1 MCFFQFKDFLTNLFI
16 KKVDKKQLLKFQK
29 FDKLESL
36 KVKMQKGETLN
47 FKGFAPILV
56 NSFLPFGIIALVAM
70 LVLPLPVALLDTF
83 FVLNITLSLLILM
96 VALHTQRPLDFSSFP
111 NLLLIATVLRLGLN
125 VASTRI
131 VLKDG
136 HTGPDA
142 AGKVIEAFGEF
153 IVSGNYAVGLFV
165 FSILV
170 IINLVVITKGAGR
183 VSEVSARFTLDA
195 LPGKQMAIDAD
206 LNAGI
211 LTPEEAK
218 DRRAEVSKEA
228 DFYGSMDG
236 ASKFVKGDAI
246 AGILILIV
254 NVVGGLIIGLIQ
266 HNLAIGQ
273 AAEAYILLAIGDGLV
288 AQIPSLLLS
297 IATAIIVTRV
307 SSAHNMSEHI
317 SKQVNLSAAW
327 IPTSLV
333 ILALGLVPGMPN
345 KLFIMFAAFAA
356 GLAFLSKRRELA
368 APADEGEEEEA
379 DNADKENEFDVKAVK
394 DDAKISLNIGF
405 GLVSLVSQSDESSL
419 VPSITKLRKE
429 TSKRL
434 GFVVPGIRIR
444 DDIDLEPAQYQ
455 IKIGEKIVADDTV
468 YYDKILAIPGDNVQL
483 DLNGTKVKEPA
494 FGVDAIWIE
503 PELDKD
509 AQSKGYV
516 TIDPTSVLITHVGQI
531 LTNSAAELLGQDE
544 VQELL
549 DDLETSQPNL
559 VQTVVPKIIPL
570 HQLTKILQNLLKE
583 AVPISDLNVVISE
596 LATLNTQK
604 MSNDD
609 ISEAIRPKLIPLLIQ
624 KLTKFKE
631 TLPLLTLAPDLE
643 QLILTSVRQNPEE
656 KMLLL
661 DGSLAKNILS
671 NVNDASEA
679 LSRENK
685 AVFLIV
691 APQIRRHVANFIRS
705 QLPAVNVLSFTELPE
720 NRNVEIAYTIGG
732 ENVSSEQ

>member
-1 MCFFQFKDFLTNLFI
+1 ME
-16 KKVDKKQLLKFQK
+16 
-29 FDKLESL
+29 KLQSMGIISVSP
-36 KVKMQKGETLN
+36 K
-47 FKGFAPILV
+47 LV
-56 NSFLPFGIIALVAM
+56 NTFLPFGIIALVAM

-83 FVLNITLSLLILM
+83 FVVNITLSLLILM

-131 VLKDG
+131 VLKEG

-142 AGKVIEAFGEF
+142 AGKVIEAFGDF

-206 LNAGI
+206 MNAGI

-218 DRRAEVSKEA
+218 ERRAEVAKEA

-246 AGILILIV
+246 AGILILVI
-254 NVVGGLIIGLIQ
+254 NVVGGLIIGLLQ
-266 HNLAIGQ
+266 HDLSISV
-273 AAEAYILLAIGDGLV
+273 AAQSYILLAIGDGLV

-307 SSAHNMSEHI
+307 SSAENMSEHI
-317 SKQVNLSAAW
+317 SSQINLSSAW
-327 IPTSLV
+327 LPTSFV
-333 ILALGLVPGMPN
+333 IFTLGLIPGMPN
-345 KLFIMFAAFAA
+345 SLFIVFAIVTAA
-356 GLAFLSKRRELA
+356 LGLLARRKEEA
-368 APADEGEEEEA
+368 IVSEEQTSAEEEKT
-379 DNADKENEFDVKAVK
+379 DENIVDVSLVK

-405 GLVSLVSQSDESSL
+405 GLVGLVSEADDNSL
-419 VPSITKLRKE
+419 VPSVTKLRKD

-444 DDIDLEPAQYQ
+444 DDIDLEPSQYQ
-455 IKIGEKIVADDTV
+455 IKIGEKIVADDV
-468 YYDKILAIPGDNVQL
+468 IYYDKTLAIPGDNVQVVVE
-483 DLNGTKVKEPA
+483 GIEVKDPS

-503 PELDKD
+503 PELEKE
-509 AQSKGYV
+509 AQSRGYM
-516 TIDPTSVLITHVGQI
+516 TIDPTSVLITHLGQI
-531 LTNSAAELLGQDE
+531 LTKHAADLLGQDE

-549 DDLETSQPNL
+549 DNLENTQPNL
-559 VQTVVPKIIPL
+559 VQSIVPKLVPL
-570 HQLTKILQNLLKE
+570 HQLTKILQNLLQE
-583 AVPISDLNVVISE
+583 TVPISDLAVIIGE
-596 LATLNTQK
+596 LASMNIQK
-604 MSNDD
+604 MNNED
-609 ISEAIRPKLIPLLIQ
+609 ISEALRPKLVPLLIQ
-624 KLTKFKE
+624 KLTKFKD

-643 QLILTSVRQNPEE
+643 QLILTAVRQNPDE

-661 DGSLAKNILS
+661 DSGLAKKILS
-671 NVNDASEA
+671 NLNDASEA
-679 LSRENK
+679 LSTENK
-685 AVFLIV
+685 AAFLIV
-691 APQIRRHVANFIRS
+691 APQIRRHVAQFVRA
-705 QLPAVNVLSFTELPE
+705 QLPAINVLSFTELPE
-720 NRNVEIAYTIGG
+720 NRSVEIVYTIGG
-732 ENVSSEQ
+732 TEQLEE

>member
-1 MCFFQFKDFLTNLFI
+1 ME
-16 KKVDKKQLLKFQK
+16 
-29 FDKLESL
+29 KLQRMGMISVSP
-36 KVKMQKGETLN
+36 K
-47 FKGFAPILV
+47 LV
-56 NSFLPFGIIALVAM
+56 NTFLPFGIIALVAM

-83 FVLNITLSLLILM
+83 FVVNITLSLLILM

-131 VLKDG
+131 VLKEG

-142 AGKVIEAFGEF
+142 AGKVIEAFGDF

-206 LNAGI
+206 MNAGI

-218 DRRAEVSKEA
+218 ERRAEVAKEA

-246 AGILILIV
+246 AGILILVI
-254 NVVGGLIIGLIQ
+254 NVVGGLIIGLLQ
-266 HNLAIGQ
+266 HDLSISI
-273 AAEAYILLAIGDGLV
+273 AAQSYILLAIGDGLV

-307 SSAHNMSEHI
+307 SSAENMSEHI
-317 SKQVNLSAAW
+317 SSQINLSSAW
-327 IPTSLV
+327 LPTSFV
-333 ILALGLVPGMPN
+333 IFTLGLIPGMPN
-345 KLFIMFAAFAA
+345 SLFIVFAIVTAA
-356 GLAFLSKRRELA
+356 LGLLARRKEEA
-368 APADEGEEEEA
+368 IVSEEQESAEEEKT
-379 DNADKENEFDVKAVK
+379 DENIVDVSLVK

-405 GLVSLVSQSDESSL
+405 GLVGLVSEADDNSL
-419 VPSITKLRKE
+419 VPSVTKLRKD

-444 DDIDLEPAQYQ
+444 DDIDLEPSQYQ
-455 IKIGEKIVADDTV
+455 IKIGEKIVADDV
-468 YYDKILAIPGDNVQL
+468 IYYDKTLAIPGDNVQVVVE
-483 DLNGTKVKEPA
+483 GIEVKDPS

-503 PELDKD
+503 PELEKE
-509 AQSKGYV
+509 AQSRGYM
-516 TIDPTSVLITHVGQI
+516 TIDPTSVLITHLGQI
-531 LTNSAAELLGQDE
+531 LTKHAADLLGQDE

-549 DDLETSQPNL
+549 DNLENTQPNL
-559 VQTVVPKIIPL
+559 VQSIVPKLVPL
-570 HQLTKILQNLLKE
+570 HQLTKILQNLLQE
-583 AVPISDLNVVISE
+583 TVPISDLAVIIGE
-596 LATLNTQK
+596 LASMNIQK
-604 MSNDD
+604 MNNED
-609 ISEAIRPKLIPLLIQ
+609 ISEALRPKLVPLLIQ
-624 KLTKFKE
+624 KLTKFKD

-643 QLILTSVRQNPEE
+643 QLILTAVRQNPDE

-661 DGSLAKNILS
+661 DSGLAKKILS
-671 NVNDASEA
+671 NLNDASEA
-679 LSRENK
+679 LSTENK
-685 AVFLIV
+685 AAFLIV
-691 APQIRRHVANFIRS
+691 APQIRRHVAQFVRA
-705 QLPAVNVLSFTELPE
+705 QLPAINVLSFTELPE
-720 NRNVEIAYTIGG
+720 NRSVEIVYTIGG
-732 ENVSSEQ
+732 TEQLEE

>member
-1 MCFFQFKDFLTNLFI
+1 
-16 KKVDKKQLLKFQK
+16 
-29 FDKLESL
+29 
-36 KVKMQKGETLN
+36 MQTAEKSN
-47 FKGFAPILV
+47 FKIMVPNLV
-56 NSFLPFGIIALVAM
+56 NYFLPFGIIALVAM
-70 LVLPLPVALLDTF
+70 LILPLPVALLDTF

-142 AGKVIEAFGEF
+142 AGQVIEAFGEC
-153 IVSGNYAVGLFV
+153 IVSGNYAVGIFV
-165 FSILV
+165 FAILV

-218 DRRAEVSKEA
+218 ERREEVAKEA

-246 AGILILIV
+246 AGILILLV
-254 NVVGGLIIGLIQ
+254 NVVGGLIIGLLQ
-266 HNLAIGQ
+266 HNLSIGQ

-317 SKQVNLSAAW
+317 SKQINLSAAW
-327 IPTSLV
+327 VPTSLV
-333 ILALGLVPGMPN
+333 VLALGLVPGMPN
-345 KLFIMFAAFAA
+345 KLFILFAALAA
-356 GLAFLSKRRELA
+356 GLAFISRRKELISSTA
-368 APADEGEEEEA
+368 EEEQEDQEA
-379 DNADKENEFDVKAVK
+379 EENDNEFDVSSVK

-405 GLVSLVSQSDESSL
+405 GLVTLVSQADENSL
-419 VPSITKLRKE
+419 VPSVTKLRKE

-444 DDIDLEPAQYQ
+444 DDIDLEPSQYQ

-468 YYDKILAIPGDNVQL
+468 FYDKILAIPGDNVQFE
-483 DLNGTKVKEPA
+483 LNGIKVKEPA

-531 LTNSAAELLGQDE
+531 LMNSASELLGQDE
-544 VQELL
+544 VQALL
-549 DDLETSQPNL
+549 DDLELSQPNL
-559 VQTVVPKIIPL
+559 VQTVVPKIVPL
-570 HQLTKILQNLLKE
+570 HQLTKILQNLLRE
-583 AVPISDLNVVISE
+583 AVPISDLHVVISE
-596 LATLNTQK
+596 LAVLNVQK
-604 MSNDD
+604 MANED
-609 ISEAIRPKLIPLLIQ
+609 ISEAIRPKVVPLLIQ
-624 KLTKFKE
+624 RLTKFKE
-631 TLPLLTLAPDLE
+631 TLPLLTLSPDLE
-643 QLILTSVRQNPEE
+643 QLILTSVRQNPDE

-661 DGSLAKNILS
+661 DGALAKRILS

-679 LSRENK
+679 LSRDGK

-691 APQIRRHVANFIRS
+691 APQIRRHVANFIRA
-705 QLPAVNVLSFTELPE
+705 QLPSVNVLSFTELPE
-720 NRNVEIAYTIGG
+720 NRSVEIAFTIGG
-732 ENVSSEQ
+732 KEETDE

>member
-1 MCFFQFKDFLTNLFI
+1 MEKASTFK
-16 KKVDKKQLLKFQK
+16 
-29 FDKLESL
+29 
-36 KVKMQKGETLN
+36 
-47 FKGFAPILV
+47 FKGFAPNLV

-153 IVSGNYAVGLFV
+153 IVSGNYAVGIFV
-165 FSILV
+165 FTILV

-218 DRRAEVSKEA
+218 ERRAEVSKEA

-246 AGILILIV
+246 AGILILAV
-254 NVVGGLIIGLIQ
+254 NVIGGLIIGLLQ
-266 HNLAIGQ
+266 HQLPIGV

-317 SKQVNLSAAW
+317 SRQVNLSAAW

-345 KLFIMFAAFAA
+345 KLFILFAAIAA
-356 GLAFLSKRRELA
+356 GLAFLSRRKEINAPLA
-368 APADEGEEEEA
+368 EEEVDEESEE
-379 DNADKENEFDVKAVK
+379 NENEFDVKAVK

-405 GLVSLVSQSDESSL
+405 GLVSLVSQSDENSL

-434 GFVVPGIRIR
+434 GFVIPGIRIR
-444 DDIDLEPAQYQ
+444 DDIDLEPSQYQ

-483 DLNGTKVKEPA
+483 DLNGIKVKEPA

-531 LTNSAAELLGQDE
+531 LMNSAGELLGQDE
-544 VQELL
+544 VQALL
-549 DDLETSQPNL
+549 DDLEISQPNL

-570 HQLTKILQNLLKE
+570 HQLTTILQNLLKE
-583 AVPISDLNVVISE
+583 AVPISDLHVVISE
-596 LATLNTQK
+596 LSAINVQK

-609 ISEAIRPKLIPLLIQ
+609 ISEAIRPKLVPLLIQ
-624 KLTKFKE
+624 RLTTFKE
-631 TLPLLTLAPDLE
+631 TLPLLTLAPELE
-643 QLILTSVRQNPEE
+643 QLILTSVRQNPDE

-671 NVNDASEA
+671 NINEASEA
-679 LSRENK
+679 LSKDNR

-691 APQIRRHVANFIRS
+691 APQIRRHVANFVRS
-705 QLPAVNVLSFTELPE
+705 QLPAINVLSFTELPE
-720 NRNVEIAYTIGG
+720 NRSVEIAYTIGG
-732 ENVSSEQ
+732 ETEADE

>member
-1 MCFFQFKDFLTNLFI
+1 MERLQSLGFPAETP
-16 KKVDKKQLLKFQK
+16 KF
-29 FDKLESL
+29 
-36 KVKMQKGETLN
+36 VNTLM
-47 FKGFAPILV
+47 
-56 NSFLPFGIIALVAM
+56 PFGIIALVAM

-83 FVLNITLSLLILM
+83 FVVNITLSLLILM

-131 VLKDG
+131 VLKEG

-142 AGKVIEAFGEF
+142 AGRVIEAFGEF

-218 DRRAEVSKEA
+218 ERRADVAKEA

-246 AGILILIV
+246 AGILILVI
-254 NVVGGLIIGLIQ
+254 NVVGGLMIGLLQ
-266 HNLAIGQ
+266 HDLSIGV
-273 AAEAYILLAIGDGLV
+273 AAQSYILLAIGDGLV

-307 SSAHNMSEHI
+307 SSAENMSEHI
-317 SKQVNLSAAW
+317 SSQINLSAAW
-327 IPTSLV
+327 LPTSLV
-333 ILALGLVPGMPN
+333 IFTLGLIPGMPN
-345 KLFIMFAAFAA
+345 TLFIIFALITAMLGFFA
-356 GLAFLSKRRELA
+356 RRKETS
-368 APADEGEEEEA
+368 ADVPEEE
-379 DNADKENEFDVKAVK
+379 DNTSATVDENTFDVSAVK

-405 GLVSLVSQSDESSL
+405 GLVSLVSEADTASL
-419 VPSITKLRKE
+419 VPSVTKLRKD

-444 DDIDLEPAQYQ
+444 DDIDLEPSQYQ
-455 IKIGEKIVADDTV
+455 IKIGQKIVADDII
-468 YYDKILAIPGDNVQL
+468 YHEKILAIPGEGVQMMI
-483 DLNGTKVKEPA
+483 DGIEVKDPS
-494 FGVDAIWIE
+494 FGVDAVWIE
-503 PELDKD
+503 PELEND
-509 AQSKGYV
+509 AKSKGYV
-516 TIDPTSVLITHVGQI
+516 TIDPTSVLVTHLGQI
-531 LTNSAAELLGQDE
+531 LTNHAADLLGQDE

-549 DDLETSQPNL
+549 DNLEITQPNL
-559 VQTVVPKIIPL
+559 VQTIVPKVIPL
-570 HQLTKILQNLLKE
+570 HQLTKVLQNLLQE
-583 AVPISDLNVVISE
+583 AVPVSDLHVIISE
-596 LATLNTQK
+596 LASMNVQK
-604 MSNDD
+604 LSNED
-609 ISEAIRPKLIPLLIQ
+609 ISEALRPKLVPLLIQ
-624 KLTKFKE
+624 KLSKFKD

-643 QLILTSVRQNPEE
+643 QLILTSVRQNPDE

-661 DGSLAKNILS
+661 DSGLAKKILS
-671 NVNDASEA
+671 NLNDASEA
-679 LSRENK
+679 LSAEGK
-685 AVFLIV
+685 AAFLIV
-691 APQIRRHVANFIRS
+691 APQIRRHVANFVRS
-705 QLPAVNVLSFTELPE
+705 QLPAINVLSFTELPE
-720 NRNVEIAYTIGG
+720 NRSVEIAFTIGG
-732 ENVSSEQ
+732 AEPDEVN

>member
-1 MCFFQFKDFLTNLFI
+1 MMQRAEKLNLKAF
-16 KKVDKKQLLKFQK
+16 
-29 FDKLESL
+29 SP
-36 KVKMQKGETLN
+36 N
-47 FKGFAPILV
+47 LV
-56 NSFLPFGIIALVAM
+56 NYFLPFGIIALVAM

-142 AGKVIEAFGEF
+142 AGQVIEAFGEF

-218 DRRAEVSKEA
+218 DRRAEVAKEA

-246 AGILILIV
+246 ASILILLV
-254 NVVGGLIIGLIQ
+254 NVVGGLIIGLLQ
-266 HNLAIGQ
+266 HNLPIGE

-288 AQIPSLLLS
+288 ANIPSLLLS

-317 SKQVNLSAAW
+317 STQINLSAAW

-333 ILALGLVPGMPN
+333 VLALGLVPGMPN
-345 KLFIMFAAFAA
+345 KLFILFAVIAA
-356 GLAFLSKRRELA
+356 GLAFYSRRKELA
-368 APADEGEEEEA
+368 APTDEEEKEDA
-379 DNADKENEFDVKAVK
+379 STEENENEFDVSAVK

-405 GLVSLVSQSDESSL
+405 GLVTLVSQSDDNSL
-419 VPSITKLRKE
+419 VPSVTKLRKE

-444 DDIDLEPAQYQ
+444 DDIDLEPSQYQ

-468 YYDKILAIPGDNVQL
+468 YYDKILAIPGDDVKFE
-483 DLNGTKVKEPA
+483 LNGIKVKEPA

-509 AQSKGYV
+509 AQAKGYV

-531 LTNSAAELLGQDE
+531 LMNSASELLGQDE
-544 VQELL
+544 VQALL
-549 DDLETSQPNL
+549 DDLELSQPNL
-559 VQTVVPKIIPL
+559 VQTVVPKIVPL

-583 AVPISDLNVVISE
+583 AVPISDLHVVVSE
-596 LATLNTQK
+596 LAALNVQK
-604 MSNDD
+604 MANDD
-609 ISEAIRPKLIPLLIQ
+609 ISEAIRPKLVPLLIQ
-624 KLTKFKE
+624 RLTKFKE

-643 QLILTSVRQNPEE
+643 QLILTSVRQNPDE

-661 DGSLAKNILS
+661 EGALAKRILS

-679 LSRENK
+679 LSKENK

-691 APQIRRHVANFIRS
+691 APQIRRHVANFIRA
-705 QLPAVNVLSFTELPE
+705 QLPSVNVLSFTELPE
-720 NRNVEIAYTIGG
+720 NRSVEIAFTIGG
-732 ENVSSEQ
+732 EEETDE

>member
-1 MCFFQFKDFLTNLFI
+1 M
-16 KKVDKKQLLKFQK
+16 VS
-29 FDKLESL
+29 E
-36 KVKMQKGETLN
+36 MQRAEKLN
-47 FKGFAPILV
+47 FKTFAPNLV
-56 NSFLPFGIIALVAM
+56 NYFLPFGIIALVAM

-142 AGKVIEAFGEF
+142 AGQVIEAFGEF

-165 FSILV
+165 FAILV
-170 IINLVVITKGAGR
+170 IIKLVVITKGAGR
-183 VSEVSARFTLDA
+183 VSEVAARFTLDA

-218 DRRAEVSKEA
+218 ERRAEVAKEA

-246 AGILILIV
+246 AGLLILLV
-254 NVVGGLIIGLIQ
+254 NVVGGLIIGLLQ
-266 HNLAIGQ
+266 HNLSVGQ
-273 AAEAYILLAIGDGLV
+273 AAESYILLAIGDGLV
-288 AQIPSLLLS
+288 AAIPSLLLS

-307 SSAHNMSEHI
+307 SSAQNMSEHI
-317 SKQVNLSAAW
+317 SKQINLSAAW

-345 KLFIMFAAFAA
+345 KLFILFAALAA
-356 GLAFLSKRRELA
+356 GLAFFSRRKELA
-368 APADEGEEEEA
+368 APSAEEEQEDQEA
-379 DNADKENEFDVKAVK
+379 EENDNDFDVSSVK

-405 GLVSLVSQSDESSL
+405 GLVSLVSQSDENSL
-419 VPSITKLRKE
+419 VPSVTKLRKE

-444 DDIDLEPAQYQ
+444 DDIDLEPSQYQ

-468 YYDKILAIPGDNVQL
+468 YYDKILAIPGDNVQFE
-483 DLNGTKVKEPA
+483 LNGIKVKEPA

-531 LTNSAAELLGQDE
+531 LMNSASELLGQDE
-544 VQELL
+544 VQALL
-549 DDLETSQPNL
+549 DDLELSQPNL
-559 VQTVVPKIIPL
+559 VQTVVPKIVPL
-570 HQLTKILQNLLKE
+570 HQLTKILQNLLRE
-583 AVPISDLNVVISE
+583 AVPISDLHVVISE
-596 LATLNTQK
+596 LAVLNVQK
-604 MSNDD
+604 MANDD
-609 ISEAIRPKLIPLLIQ
+609 ISEAIRPKLVPLLIQ
-624 KLTKFKE
+624 RLTKFKE

-643 QLILTSVRQNPEE
+643 QLIVTSVRQNPDE

-661 DGSLAKNILS
+661 DGALAKRILS

-679 LSRENK
+679 LSREDK

-691 APQIRRHVANFIRS
+691 APQIRRHVANFVRA
-705 QLPAVNVLSFTELPE
+705 QLPSVNVLSFTELPE
-720 NRNVEIAYTIGG
+720 NRSVEIAFTIGG
-732 ENVSSEQ
+732 EEENDE

>member
-1 MCFFQFKDFLTNLFI
+1 MEKTSTI
-16 KKVDKKQLLKFQK
+16 
-29 FDKLESL
+29 
-36 KVKMQKGETLN
+36 N
-47 FKGFAPILV
+47 FKGFTPNLV

-142 AGKVIEAFGEF
+142 AGQVIEAFGEF
-153 IVSGNYAVGLFV
+153 IVSGNYAVGIFV
-165 FSILV
+165 FTILV

-211 LTPEEAK
+211 LTPDEAK
-218 DRRAEVSKEA
+218 ERRAEVSKEA

-246 AGILILIV
+246 AGILILVV

-266 HNLAIGQ
+266 HELPIGQ
-273 AAEAYILLAIGDGLV
+273 AAEAYLLLAIGDGLV

-345 KLFIMFAAFAA
+345 KLFIFFAVLAA
-356 GLAFLSKRRELA
+356 GLAFLSKRKELN
-368 APADEGEEEEA
+368 PAKPEEAIEEEDE
-379 DNADKENEFDVKAVK
+379 DNENDFDVKAVK

-405 GLVSLVSQSDESSL
+405 GLVSLVSQSDENSL

-434 GFVVPGIRIR
+434 GFVIPGIRIR
-444 DDIDLEPAQYQ
+444 DDIDLEPSQYQ

-468 YYDKILAIPGDNVQL
+468 YYDKILAIPGDDVQL
-483 DLNGTKVKEPA
+483 DLNGIKVKEPA

-531 LTNSAAELLGQDE
+531 LMNSAGELLGQDE
-544 VQELL
+544 VQALL
-549 DDLETSQPNL
+549 DELEISQPNL

-583 AVPISDLNVVISE
+583 AVPISDLHVVISE
-596 LATLNTQK
+596 LSAINVQK

-609 ISEAIRPKLIPLLIQ
+609 ISEAIRPKLVPLLIQ
-624 KLTKFKE
+624 RLTKFKE
-631 TLPLLTLAPDLE
+631 TLPLLTLAPELE
-643 QLILTSVRQNPEE
+643 QLILTSVRQNPDE

-661 DGSLAKNILS
+661 DGTLAKNILS
-671 NVNDASEA
+671 NINEASEA
-679 LSRENK
+679 LSRDNK

-691 APQIRRHVANFIRS
+691 APQIRRHVANFVRS
-705 QLPAVNVLSFTELPE
+705 QLPTINVLSFTELPE
-720 NRNVEIAYTIGG
+720 NRSVEIAFTIGG
-732 ENVSSEQ
+732 ETEADETD

>member
-1 MCFFQFKDFLTNLFI
+1 ME
-16 KKVDKKQLLKFQK
+16 
-29 FDKLESL
+29 KLQRMGMISVSP
-36 KVKMQKGETLN
+36 K
-47 FKGFAPILV
+47 LV
-56 NSFLPFGIIALVAM
+56 NTFLPFGIIALVAM

-83 FVLNITLSLLILM
+83 FVVNITLSLLILM

-131 VLKDG
+131 VLKEG

-142 AGKVIEAFGEF
+142 AGKVIEAFGDF

-206 LNAGI
+206 MNAGI

-218 DRRAEVSKEA
+218 ERRAEVAKEA

-246 AGILILIV
+246 AGILILVI
-254 NVVGGLIIGLIQ
+254 NVVGGLIIGLLQ
-266 HNLAIGQ
+266 HDLSISV
-273 AAEAYILLAIGDGLV
+273 AAQSYILLAIGDGLV

-307 SSAHNMSEHI
+307 SSAENMSEHI
-317 SKQVNLSAAW
+317 SSQINLSSAW
-327 IPTSLV
+327 LPTSFV
-333 ILALGLVPGMPN
+333 IFTLGLIPGMPN
-345 KLFIMFAAFAA
+345 SLFIVFAIVTAA
-356 GLAFLSKRRELA
+356 LGLLARRKEEA
-368 APADEGEEEEA
+368 IVSEEQTSAEEEKT
-379 DNADKENEFDVKAVK
+379 DENIVDVSLVK

-405 GLVSLVSQSDESSL
+405 GLVGLVSEADDNSL
-419 VPSITKLRKE
+419 VPSVTKLRKD

-444 DDIDLEPAQYQ
+444 DDIDLEPSQYQ
-455 IKIGEKIVADDTV
+455 IKIGEKIVADDII
-468 YYDKILAIPGDNVQL
+468 YYDKTLAIPGDNVQVVVE
-483 DLNGTKVKEPA
+483 GIEVKDPS

-503 PELDKD
+503 PELEKE
-509 AQSKGYV
+509 AQSRGYM
-516 TIDPTSVLITHVGQI
+516 TIDPTSVLITHLGQI
-531 LTNSAAELLGQDE
+531 LTKHAADLLGQDE

-549 DDLETSQPNL
+549 DNLENTQPNL
-559 VQTVVPKIIPL
+559 VQSIVPKLVPL
-570 HQLTKILQNLLKE
+570 HQLTKILQNLLQE
-583 AVPISDLNVVISE
+583 TVPISDLAVIIGE
-596 LATLNTQK
+596 LASMNIQK
-604 MSNDD
+604 MNNED
-609 ISEAIRPKLIPLLIQ
+609 ISEALRPKLVPLLIQ
-624 KLTKFKE
+624 KLTKFKD

-643 QLILTSVRQNPEE
+643 QLILTAVRQNPDE

-661 DGSLAKNILS
+661 DTGLAKKILS
-671 NVNDASEA
+671 NLNDASEA
-679 LSRENK
+679 LSTENK
-685 AVFLIV
+685 AAFLIV
-691 APQIRRHVANFIRS
+691 APQIRRHVAQFVRA
-705 QLPAVNVLSFTELPE
+705 QLPAINVLSFTELPE
-720 NRNVEIAYTIGG
+720 NRSVEIVYTIGG
-732 ENVSSEQ
+732 TEQLEE

>member
-1 MCFFQFKDFLTNLFI
+1 ME
-16 KKVDKKQLLKFQK
+16 KVNTV
-29 FDKLESL
+29 S
-36 KVKMQKGETLN
+36 VKSIVPN
-47 FKGFAPILV
+47 LV

-131 VLKDG
+131 VLKEG

-218 DRRAEVSKEA
+218 DRRAEVAKEA

-254 NVVGGLIIGLIQ
+254 NVVGGLIIGLLQ
-266 HNLAIGQ
+266 HDLPIGQ

-288 AQIPSLLLS
+288 ANIPSLLLS

-317 SKQVNLSAAW
+317 SKQINLSAAW
-327 IPTSLV
+327 LPTSVV

-345 KLFIMFAAFAA
+345 KLFILFAAITA
-356 GLAFLSKRRELA
+356 GLAYLSKRKELN
-368 APADEGEEEEA
+368 PEVTNDEVEAEE
-379 DNADKENEFDVKAVK
+379 NSENENDFDVKAVK

-405 GLVSLVSQSDESSL
+405 GLVSLVSQSDDSSL

-434 GFVVPGIRIR
+434 GFVIPGIRIR

-455 IKIGEKIVADDTV
+455 IKIGEKIVADDV
-468 YYDKILAIPGDNVQL
+468 VFYDKILAIPGDDVKL
-483 DLNGTKVKEPA
+483 DLNGVKVQEPA

-503 PELDKD
+503 PELDND
-509 AQSKGYV
+509 AQAKGYV

-531 LTNSAAELLGQDE
+531 LMNNASELLGQDE
-544 VQELL
+544 VQALL
-549 DDLETSQPNL
+549 DNLEHSQPNL
-559 VQTVVPKIIPL
+559 VQTVIPKIVPL

-583 AVPISDLNVVISE
+583 AVPISDLHVVISE
-596 LATLNTQK
+596 LAALNIQK
-604 MSNDD
+604 MSNED
-609 ISEAIRPKLIPLLIQ
+609 ISEAVRPKLVPLLIQ
-624 KLTKFKE
+624 RLTKFRE

-643 QLILTSVRQNPEE
+643 QLILTSVRQNPDE

-661 DGSLAKNILS
+661 DGSLAKEVLS
-671 NVNDASEA
+671 SVNEASET

-705 QLPAVNVLSFTELPE
+705 QLPAVNVLSFTELPD
-720 NRNVEIAYTIGG
+720 NRSVEIAYTIGA
-732 ENVSSEQ
+732 ENKENDTAENTGD

>member
-1 MCFFQFKDFLTNLFI
+1 MQEAQSIKFKSI
-16 KKVDKKQLLKFQK
+16 GPSV
-29 FDKLESL
+29 
-36 KVKMQKGETLN
+36 
-47 FKGFAPILV
+47 I

-96 VALHTQRPLDFSSFP
+96 VAMHTHRPLEFSSFP

-142 AGKVIEAFGEF
+142 AGKVIEAFGDF
-153 IVSGNYAVGLFV
+153 IVSGNYAVGIFV

-211 LTPEEAK
+211 LTPDEAK
-218 DRRAEVSKEA
+218 ARREEVTQEA

-254 NVVGGLIIGLIQ
+254 NIVGGLIIGIVQ
-266 HNLAIGQ
+266 HNLPIGQ
-273 AAEAYILLAIGDGLV
+273 AAEAYLLLAIGDGLV

-307 SSAHNMSEHI
+307 SSAQNMSEHI
-317 SKQVNLSAAW
+317 TRQVNISSAW
-327 IPTSLV
+327 VPTSLV
-333 ILALGLVPGMPN
+333 VLALGLVPGMPN
-345 KLFIMFAAFAA
+345 QLFIVFA
-356 GLAFLSKRRELA
+356 LATGILAYLSRKKESTGD
-368 APADEGEEEEA
+368 DESA
-379 DNADKENEFDVKAVK
+379 TENEASEDHEKSDFDINAVK
-394 DDAKISLNIGF
+394 DNSKISLNIGY
-405 GLVSLVSQSDESSL
+405 GLVSLVSKNDIDSL

-429 TSKRL
+429 VSKRL

-444 DDIDLEPAQYQ
+444 DDVDLEPSQYQ
-455 IKIGEKIVADDTV
+455 IKVGEKIVADDIIF
-468 YYDKILAIPGDNVQL
+468 YDKILAIPGDDVQVEVT
-483 DLNGTKVKEPA
+483 GIKVTEPA
-494 FGVDAIWIE
+494 FGVEAFWIE

-516 TIDPTSVLITHVGQI
+516 TIDPTSVLITHVGQV
-531 LTNSAAELLGQDE
+531 LNNFASELLGQDE
-544 VQELL
+544 TQELL
-549 DDLETSQPNL
+549 DNLEDSHPNL
-559 VQTVVPKIIPL
+559 VQSVIPKLVPL
-570 HQLTKILQNLLKE
+570 TQLTTVLKNLLKE
-583 AVPISDLNVVISE
+583 AVPISDLHVILSE
-596 LATLNTQK
+596 MSGVNIQK
-604 MSNDD
+604 MSSDD

-624 KLTKFKE
+624 KLTRFKD
-631 TLPLLTLAPDLE
+631 TLPLITLAPELE
-643 QLILTSVRQNPEE
+643 QMVLTAVRQNPEE

-661 DGSLAKNILS
+661 DGSLAKRIISNLNEATEKLS
-671 NVNDASEA
+671 KD
-679 LSRENK
+679 NK
-685 AVFLIV
+685 AIFLIV
-691 APQIRRHVANFIRS
+691 APQIRRHVS
-705 QLPAVNVLSFTELPE
+705 QFVRAQLTAVNVLSFTELPE
-720 NRNVEIAYTIGG
+720 DRSVEIAFTIGG
-732 ENVSSEQ
+732 SDEQSEDG

>member
-1 MCFFQFKDFLTNLFI
+1 MEKANT
-16 KKVDKKQLLKFQK
+16 LK
-29 FDKLESL
+29 
-36 KVKMQKGETLN
+36 
-47 FKGFAPILV
+47 FKGFSPNLV

-153 IVSGNYAVGLFV
+153 IVSGNYAVGIFV
-165 FSILV
+165 FTILV

-218 DRRAEVSKEA
+218 ERRAEVSKEA

-246 AGILILIV
+246 AGILILAV
-254 NVVGGLIIGLIQ
+254 NVIGGLTIGLLQ

-333 ILALGLVPGMPN
+333 VLALGLVPGMPN
-345 KLFIMFAAFAA
+345 KLFILFAALAA
-356 GLAFLSKRRELA
+356 GLAFLSKRKESNM
-368 APADEGEEEEA
+368 PASEEEA
-379 DNADKENEFDVKAVK
+379 DEEDEENENDFDVKAVK

-405 GLVSLVSQSDESSL
+405 GLVSLVSQSDENSL

-434 GFVVPGIRIR
+434 GFVIPGIRIR
-444 DDIDLEPAQYQ
+444 DDIDLEPSQYQ

-468 YYDKILAIPGDNVQL
+468 FYDKILAIPGDEVQL
-483 DLNGTKVKEPA
+483 DLNGIKVKEPA

-531 LTNSAAELLGQDE
+531 LMNSAGELLGQDE
-544 VQELL
+544 VQALL
-549 DDLETSQPNL
+549 DELEISQPNL
-559 VQTVVPKIIPL
+559 VQTVVPKIVPL
-570 HQLTKILQNLLKE
+570 HQLTTILQNLLKE
-583 AVPISDLNVVISE
+583 AVPISDLHVVISE
-596 LATLNTQK
+596 LSAINVQK

-609 ISEAIRPKLIPLLIQ
+609 ISESIRPKLVPLLIQ
-624 KLTKFKE
+624 RLTKFKE
-631 TLPLLTLAPDLE
+631 TLPLLTLAPELE
-643 QLILTSVRQNPEE
+643 QLILTSVRQNPDE

-661 DGSLAKNILS
+661 DGALAKNILS
-671 NVNDASEA
+671 NINEASET
-679 LSRENK
+679 LSKENR

-691 APQIRRHVANFIRS
+691 APQIRRHVANFVRS
-705 QLPAVNVLSFTELPE
+705 QLPAINVLSFTELPE
-720 NRNVEIAYTIGG
+720 NRSVEIAYTIGG
-732 ENVSSEQ
+732 EAEEDE

>member
-1 MCFFQFKDFLTNLFI
+1 M
-16 KKVDKKQLLKFQK
+16 VS
-29 FDKLESL
+29 E
-36 KVKMQKGETLN
+36 MQRAEKLN
-47 FKGFAPILV
+47 FKTFAPNMV
-56 NSFLPFGIIALVAM
+56 NYFLPFGIIALVAM

-142 AGKVIEAFGEF
+142 AGQVIEAFGEF

-165 FSILV
+165 FAILV

-183 VSEVSARFTLDA
+183 VSEVAARFTLDA

-218 DRRAEVSKEA
+218 ERRAEVAKEA

-246 AGILILIV
+246 AGLLILLV
-254 NVVGGLIIGLIQ
+254 NVVGGLIIGLLQ
-266 HNLAIGQ
+266 HNLSIGQ
-273 AAEAYILLAIGDGLV
+273 AAESYILLAIGDGLV
-288 AQIPSLLLS
+288 AAIPSLLLS

-307 SSAHNMSEHI
+307 SSAQNMSEHI
-317 SKQVNLSAAW
+317 SKQINLSAAW

-345 KLFIMFAAFAA
+345 KLFILFAALAA
-356 GLAFLSKRRELA
+356 GLAFFSRRRELA
-368 APADEGEEEEA
+368 APSDEDQQEDQEAEET
-379 DNADKENEFDVKAVK
+379 DNDFDVSSVK

-405 GLVSLVSQSDESSL
+405 GLVSLVSQSDENSL
-419 VPSITKLRKE
+419 VPSVTKLRKE

-444 DDIDLEPAQYQ
+444 DDIDLEPSQYQ
-455 IKIGEKIVADDTV
+455 IKIGEKIVADDMV
-468 YYDKILAIPGDNVQL
+468 YYDKILAIPGDNVQFE
-483 DLNGTKVKEPA
+483 LNGIKVKEPA

-531 LTNSAAELLGQDE
+531 LMNSASELLGQDE
-544 VQELL
+544 VQALL
-549 DDLETSQPNL
+549 DDLELSQPNL
-559 VQTVVPKIIPL
+559 VQTVVPKIVPL
-570 HQLTKILQNLLKE
+570 HQLTKILQNLLRE
-583 AVPISDLNVVISE
+583 AVPISDLHVVISE
-596 LATLNTQK
+596 LAVLNVQK
-604 MSNDD
+604 MANDD
-609 ISEAIRPKLIPLLIQ
+609 ISEAIRPKLVPLLIQ
-624 KLTKFKE
+624 RLTKFKE

-643 QLILTSVRQNPEE
+643 QLIVTSVRQNPDE

-661 DGSLAKNILS
+661 DGALAKRILS

-679 LSRENK
+679 LSREDK

-691 APQIRRHVANFIRS
+691 APQIRRHVANFVRA
-705 QLPAVNVLSFTELPE
+705 QLPSVNVLSFTELPE
-720 NRNVEIAYTIGG
+720 NRSVEIAFTIGG
-732 ENVSSEQ
+732 EEENDE

>member
-1 MCFFQFKDFLTNLFI
+1 
-16 KKVDKKQLLKFQK
+16 
-29 FDKLESL
+29 
-36 KVKMQKGETLN
+36 MQTAETRN
-47 FKGFAPILV
+47 FKSFKLNLA
-56 NSFLPFGIIALVAM
+56 NYFLPFGIVALVAM

-142 AGKVIEAFGEF
+142 AGQVIEAFGEF

-218 DRRAEVSKEA
+218 ERRAEVAKEA

-246 AGILILIV
+246 AGILILLV
-254 NVVGGLIIGLIQ
+254 NVVGGLIIGLLQ
-266 HNLAIGQ
+266 HNLPIGQ

-317 SKQVNLSAAW
+317 SKQINLSAAW
-327 IPTSLV
+327 LPTSLV
-333 ILALGLVPGMPN
+333 VLALGLVPGMPN
-345 KLFIMFAAFAA
+345 KLFILFAALAA
-356 GLAFLSKRRELA
+356 GLAYYSRRKELN
-368 APADEGEEEEA
+368 APTAKEEQDDGEAEES
-379 DNADKENEFDVKAVK
+379 DNDFDVSSVK

-419 VPSITKLRKE
+419 VPSVTKLRKE

-444 DDIDLEPAQYQ
+444 DDIDLEPSQYQ

-468 YYDKILAIPGDNVQL
+468 YYDKILAIPGDNVQFE
-483 DLNGTKVKEPA
+483 LNGVKVKEPA
-494 FGVDAIWIE
+494 FGVDAVWIE

-531 LTNSAAELLGQDE
+531 LMQSASELLGQDE

-549 DDLETSQPNL
+549 DDLELSQPNL
-559 VQTVVPKIIPL
+559 VQTVVPKIVPL
-570 HQLTKILQNLLKE
+570 HQLTKILQNLLRE
-583 AVPISDLNVVISE
+583 AVPISDLHVVISE
-596 LATLNTQK
+596 LAVLNIQK
-604 MSNDD
+604 MANDD
-609 ISEAIRPKLIPLLIQ
+609 ISEAIRPKLVPLLIQ
-624 KLTKFKE
+624 RLTKFKE

-661 DGSLAKNILS
+661 DGALAKKILT

-679 LSRENK
+679 LSKENK
-685 AVFLIV
+685 AIFLIV
-691 APQIRRHVANFIRS
+691 APQIRRHVANFIRA

-720 NRNVEIAYTIGG
+720 NRNVEIAFTIGG
-732 ENVSSEQ
+732 EEETDE

>member
-1 MCFFQFKDFLTNLFI
+1 MERLQSLGFPAETP
-16 KKVDKKQLLKFQK
+16 KF
-29 FDKLESL
+29 
-36 KVKMQKGETLN
+36 
-47 FKGFAPILV
+47 V
-56 NSFLPFGIIALVAM
+56 NVLMPFGIIALVAM

-83 FVLNITLSLLILM
+83 FVVNITLSLLILM

-131 VLKDG
+131 VLKEG

-142 AGKVIEAFGEF
+142 AGKVIEAFGDF

-218 DRRAEVSKEA
+218 ERRADVAKEA

-246 AGILILIV
+246 AGILILVI
-254 NVVGGLIIGLIQ
+254 NVVGGLIIGLLQ
-266 HNLAIGQ
+266 HDLSIGV
-273 AAEAYILLAIGDGLV
+273 AAQSYILLAIGDGLV

-307 SSAHNMSEHI
+307 SSAENMSEHI
-317 SKQVNLSAAW
+317 SSQINLSAAW
-327 IPTSLV
+327 LPTSLV
-333 ILALGLVPGMPN
+333 IFTLGLIPGMPN
-345 KLFIMFAAFAA
+345 TLFIIFALITAALGFFA
-356 GLAFLSKRRELA
+356 RR
-368 APADEGEEEEA
+368 
-379 DNADKENEFDVKAVK
+379 KENTEEIKDEEVDSDTDVDENSFDVSSVK

-405 GLVSLVSQSDESSL
+405 GLVNLVSEADSASL
-419 VPSITKLRKE
+419 VPSVTKLRKD

-434 GFVVPGIRIR
+434 GFVIPGIRIR

-455 IKIGEKIVADDTV
+455 IKIGQKIVADDII
-468 YYDKILAIPGDNVQL
+468 YHEKILAIPGEGVQML
-483 DLNGTKVKEPA
+483 VDGIEVKDPS
-494 FGVDAIWIE
+494 FGVDAVWIE
-503 PELDKD
+503 PELEND

-516 TIDPTSVLITHVGQI
+516 TIDPTSVLVTHLGQI
-531 LTNSAAELLGQDE
+531 LTNHAADLLGQDE

-549 DDLETSQPNL
+549 DNLEITQPNL
-559 VQTVVPKIIPL
+559 VQSIVPKVIPL
-570 HQLTKILQNLLKE
+570 HQLTKVLQNLLQE
-583 AVPISDLNVVISE
+583 AVPISDLHVIISE
-596 LATLNTQK
+596 LASMNVQK
-604 MSNDD
+604 LSNED
-609 ISEAIRPKLIPLLIQ
+609 ISEALRPKLVPLLIQ
-624 KLTKFKE
+624 KLSKFKD

-643 QLILTSVRQNPEE
+643 QLILTSVRQNPDE

-661 DGSLAKNILS
+661 DSGLAKKILS
-671 NVNDASEA
+671 NLNDASEA
-679 LSRENK
+679 LSAEGK
-685 AVFLIV
+685 AAFLIV
-691 APQIRRHVANFIRS
+691 APQIRRHVANFVRS
-705 QLPAVNVLSFTELPE
+705 QLPAINVLSFTELPE
-720 NRNVEIAYTIGG
+720 NRSVEIAFTIGG
-732 ENVSSEQ
+732 AEPDESE